1 MKALHSPEVMAK
13 FNLAMTVLWSL
24 LLIPTVIWWKD
35 SLLWVLIMSAYA
47 NIVGHWSAY
56 QGSRAGV
63 EAERNGDT
71 DSKDAV
77 RVSPPRGA
85 NPPPSLQP

>member
-1 MKALHSPEVMAK
+1 MKALHSPEMMAK
-13 FNLAMTVLWSL
+13 FNLGMTMVWSV
-24 LLIPTVIWWKD
+24 LLIPTVVWWKD

-63 EAERNGDT
+63 EAAKNEGDA
-71 DSKDAV
+71 SKGAV
-77 RVSPPRGA
+77 TVSSP
-85 NPPPSLQP
+85 